1 MSTTFDHDD
10 VIAAEIARL
19 RPRIYRRFE
28 NKVKLNPDSPLAK
41 PHGHARQLCPIDDPN
56 ENPLFIP
63 LLYRR

>member
-1 MSTTFDHDD
+1 MSTTTEHDD

-41 PHGHARQLCPIDDPN
+41 PHGYTRQLCPIDDPN
-56 ENPLFIP
+56 ESPSFIP
-63 LLYRR
+63 LPHRS